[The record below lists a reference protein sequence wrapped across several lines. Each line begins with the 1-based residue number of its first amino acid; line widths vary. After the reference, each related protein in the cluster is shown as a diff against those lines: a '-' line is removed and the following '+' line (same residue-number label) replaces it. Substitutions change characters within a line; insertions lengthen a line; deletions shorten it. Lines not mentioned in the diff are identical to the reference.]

1 MFRDLAREKS
11 SDTVMFPQGWQN
23 PPKLTFRVTQHQ
35 GRTFNA
41 IFFDKLCGTALDI
54 LPNYA
59 VNYAVKNSILC
70 GSYAVK
76 IAYYA
81 AIT

>member
-1 MFRDLAREKS
+1 MGVF
-11 SDTVMFPQGWQN
+11 
-23 PPKLTFRVTQHQ
+23 Q

-59 VNYAVKNSILC
+59 VNYAVKNGILC

>member
-1 MFRDLAREKS
+1 MPFLQA
-11 SDTVMFPQGWQN
+11 WN
-23 PPKLTFRVTQHQ
+23 PRYGSAPTIHYQVNPVVQ

-59 VNYAVKNSILC
+59 VNYAVKNGILC